1 MQIVQILSP
10 YLALTLSAL
19 NPDDWLSHCG
29 LALGCCCHQ
38 SKELKIEKEIVS

>member
-19 NPDDWLSHCG
+19 NPDECYLPCFLCQDRVLSVFVASLDIFQYG
-29 LALGCCCHQ
+29 
-38 SKELKIEKEIVS
+38 